1 MATRHI
7 FATTDEDGQFDQE
20 TDRCPECGGRV
31 STTSIETVCDDCG
44 LILEETIIDRGP
56 EWRYCNREERKRTG
70 APRTMARHDRGLSTE
85 IGFRTD
91 ATGTKLSS
99 KKRRQLNR
107 LRREHRRGKFGSKA
121 ERNQM
126 RGLQEVRRISG
137 GFDIPET
144 LRDQACRLFCSA
156 QSADLLCGR
165 SVESIASAS
174 VYGACR
180 CADYSIT
187 LDEVVSVARVSRSR
201 VVTAY
206 KTLNTELGLPTSIVT
221 ARSHVPKITSELA
234 IDDVVRHR
242 AQELASLA
250 DEAAIAN
257 GRSPAGVAAG
267 CVYKAC
273 EEFGD
278 LRTQEAI
285 AGAANV
291 NAITLRARYYE
302 LNEIV
307 ETA

>member
-1 MATRHI
+1 
-7 FATTDEDGQFDQE
+7 
-20 TDRCPECGGRV
+20 
-31 STTSIETVCDDCG
+31 
-44 LILEETIIDRGP
+44 
-56 EWRYCNREERKRTG
+56 
-70 APRTMARHDRGLSTE
+70 MARHDRGLSTE

-91 ATGTKLSS
+91 ATGTKLPS

-121 ERNQM
+121 KRNQM

-144 LRDQACRLFCSA
+144 LRDQACRLFCRA
-156 QSADLLCGR
+156 QSENLLCGR

-180 CADYSIT
+180 CADYAVT
-187 LDEVVSVARVSRSR
+187 LQEVVSVARVTRSR
-201 VVTAY
+201 VVNAI
-206 KTLNTELGLPTSIVT
+206 KVLNTEFGLPMSIVT
-221 ARSHVPKITSELA
+221 PRSRIPKIASELTL
-234 IDDVVRHR
+234 DDVVRHR
-242 AQELASLA
+242 ARELASLA
-250 DEAAIAN
+250 DETAISN

-273 EEFGD
+273 EEFND

-285 AGAANV
+285 ADAANV

-307 ETA
+307 EG